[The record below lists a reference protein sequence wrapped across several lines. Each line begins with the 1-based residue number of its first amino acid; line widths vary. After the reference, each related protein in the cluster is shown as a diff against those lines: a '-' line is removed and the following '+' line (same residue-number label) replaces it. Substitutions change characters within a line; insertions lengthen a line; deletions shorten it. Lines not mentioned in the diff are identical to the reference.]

1 MSASV
6 PRVAAASLQKACA
19 SISSHARR
27 RAGSFRSK
35 PRTRSA
41 KDALYAPPPSFSAKT
56 EKSGSSLRIISI
68 SSVSDAETNGG
79 APAAHSYST
88 HPSAHASEA
97 YECTPSA
104 RNSSG
109 AM

>member
-41 KDALYAPPPSFSAKT
+41 KDALYAPPPSFSEKT
-56 EKSGSSLRIISI
+56 EK
-68 SSVSDAETNGG
+68 
-79 APAAHSYST
+79 
-88 HPSAHASEA
+88 
-97 YECTPSA
+97 
-104 RNSSG
+104 
-109 AM
+109 